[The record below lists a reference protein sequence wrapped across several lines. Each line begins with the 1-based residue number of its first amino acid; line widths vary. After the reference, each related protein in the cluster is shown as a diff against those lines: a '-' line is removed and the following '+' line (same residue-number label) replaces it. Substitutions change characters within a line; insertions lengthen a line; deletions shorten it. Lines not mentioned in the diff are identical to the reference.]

1 MYALSLCGPGPKCC
15 ILEASFSLLKH
26 DQSAR
31 DNRLPVQRRRLRSL
45 RHRLVISPRKRC
57 YPLFAYPLFKP
68 TRELVPIG
76 GWALKRL
83 QFPKRPDLSGRN
95 SRQMSHP
102 ELGANGH
109 KKSHVWG
116 WHNTRTETHQTS
128 PGSGSQSKVAIPCGP
143 PFQTSTERAK
153 REI

>member
-1 MYALSLCGPGPKCC
+1 MGLVNGGLQKAPIRPKGPFRGNLCSARVAVRRRGISGRLYRGETERGVFACACQYMYALSLCAPGPKCC

-45 RHRLVISPRKRC
+45 RHRLVISVATQ
-57 YPLFAYPLFKP
+57 LFAYPLFKP

-83 QFPKRPDLSGRN
+83 QSPKRPDLS
-95 SRQMSHP
+95 
-102 ELGANGH
+102 
-109 KKSHVWG
+109 
-116 WHNTRTETHQTS
+116 
-128 PGSGSQSKVAIPCGP
+128 
-143 PFQTSTERAK
+143 
-153 REI
+153 